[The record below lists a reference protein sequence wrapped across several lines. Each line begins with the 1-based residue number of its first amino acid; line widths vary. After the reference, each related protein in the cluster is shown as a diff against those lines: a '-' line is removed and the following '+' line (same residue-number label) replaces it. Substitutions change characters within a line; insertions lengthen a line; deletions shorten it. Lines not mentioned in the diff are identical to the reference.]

1 MTDTVSQTER
11 SRIMAQV
18 KSKGNASTE
27 AKIASLFR
35 ANKVTGWR
43 RHLPLPGKPDFAFPK
58 AKLAVFLDGCFWH
71 GCPNCYRA
79 PKSSKAYWKDKLS
92 RNKAR
97 DKRVTEELEEKGW
110 RVMRFWECELKD
122 GDRIITG
129 IRELTDSECV

>member
-27 AKIASLFR
+27 ARIASLFR
-35 ANKVTGWR
+35 ANKVKGWR

-79 PKSSKAYWKDKLS
+79 PKSSRAYWKDKLA

-110 RVMRFWECELKD
+110 RVKRFWECELKD
-122 GDRIITG
+122 SERIITD
-129 IRELTDSECV
+129 IRELTDF